1 MQSRNVILAGLALAA
16 LAFTTGYTTGRSI
29 EAGPALKSLHLL
41 RGLPAGMSESDLAES
56 LGKVNAA
63 IAQEGHHMAGYR
75 LWKVVGDLEG
85 EFTYVWE
92 GVWPSQDAYDAIH
105 DSEAYRMAGEDFD
118 YESFWPLQVYNRYEE
133 IPTAFGVHCEHCAH
147 MEHKGHGMKSGAPE
161 GR

>member
-1 MQSRNVILAGLALAA
+1 MPSRSVIPAGIALAV
-16 LAFTTGYTTGRSI
+16 LAFATGYTTGR
-29 EAGPALKSLHLL
+29 EVEDGPALKSLHLL
-41 RGLPAGMSESDLAES
+41 RSLPEGMSEADLAAA

-63 IAQEGHHMAGYR
+63 ISQSGHHMAGYR

-85 EFTYVWE
+85 EYTYVWE
-92 GVWPSQDAYDAIH
+92 GVWPSQDAYDVIH

-147 MEHKGHGMKSGAPE
+147 MEHEGHMRKPGKPD